1 MISLHGTP
9 VSNYYN
15 TVLAALC
22 HKGVHFEEMHRGA
35 AEDPAILV
43 SSPMGKIP
51 YIRDGNFA
59 LSETTAILEYLEET
73 FPENPLYPRDIPG
86 RARARQAI
94 KFVELYVDAPD
105 RSLFPG
111 VFWSQENHPVL
122 VEAARPMMERGLA
135 ALDAVAVCS
144 PWLMGE
150 ALTCVDYYAYF
161 SLAVAR
167 RVAVSQYGWDFL
179 DARPALAATFTRLET
194 LPLMAPILRQRD
206 EAMAR
211 YLAEKAAAARQSAG
225 NTVEAG

>member
-94 KFVELYVDAPD
+94 KFVELYVDAPA

-161 SLAVAR
+161 SLAVA
-167 RVAVSQYGWDFL
+167 
-179 DARPALAATFTRLET
+179 PALAATFTRLET

>member
-15 TVLAALC
+15 TVLAALH
-22 HKGVHFEEMHRGA
+22 HKGIPVVEVHRGA
-35 AEDPAILV
+35 AEDPGIHAN
-43 SSPMGKIP
+43 SPMGKIP
-51 YIRDGNFA
+51 YIRDGDFA

-73 FPENPLYPRDIPG
+73 FPENPLYPRDVPE

-94 KFVELYVDAPD
+94 KFVELYVDAPA

-111 VFWSQENHPVL
+111 VFWGQGNHPVV

-135 ALDAVAVCS
+135 ALDVVAVCS
-144 PWLMGE
+144 PWLMGG
-150 ALTCVDYYAYF
+150 ALTCADYYAYF

-179 DARPALAATFTRLET
+179 DARPALAATFARLET

-211 YLAEKAAAARQSAG
+211 YLAEKVATARQLAG
-225 NTVEAG
+225 NTGEAG

>member
-94 KFVELYVDAPD
+94 KFVELYVDAPA

-144 PWLMGE
+144 PWLLGD

-211 YLAEKAAAARQSAG
+211 YLAETAAAARQSAG